1 MKISISHNAY
11 EDMMR
16 EGLIEIMMSYKI
28 FKSIEWIIVDSETQ
42 EQTKCRAVSMK
53 RLNNIKC
60 IVEMVVMNDEE
71 TWTSMAR

>member
-28 FKSIEWIIVDSETQ
+28 FKSIEWILVDSETQ
-42 EQTKCRAVSMK
+42 EQTKCRAVAMK
-53 RLNNIKC
+53 MLNNIKC
-60 IVEMVVMNDEE
+60 IVTMVVMRDEE
-71 TWTSMAR
+71 T

>member
-42 EQTKCRAVSMK
+42 EQTKCRAVAMK
-53 RLNNIKC
+53 MLNNIKC
-60 IVEMVVMNDEE
+60 IVTMVVMRDEE
-71 TWTSMAR
+71 T